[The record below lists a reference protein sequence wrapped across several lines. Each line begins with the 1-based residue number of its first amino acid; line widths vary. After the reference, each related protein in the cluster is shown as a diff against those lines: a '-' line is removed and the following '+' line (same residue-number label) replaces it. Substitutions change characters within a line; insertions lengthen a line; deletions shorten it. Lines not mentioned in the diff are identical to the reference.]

1 MNSGGSAAHPE
12 IEKEEAKGQFEAGER
27 PPTAQACEAG
37 ETVVSRE
44 TITTPHQARA

>member
-27 PPTAQACEAG
+27 PK
-37 ETVVSRE
+37 
-44 TITTPHQARA
+44 RAKLEKPSSLEKP